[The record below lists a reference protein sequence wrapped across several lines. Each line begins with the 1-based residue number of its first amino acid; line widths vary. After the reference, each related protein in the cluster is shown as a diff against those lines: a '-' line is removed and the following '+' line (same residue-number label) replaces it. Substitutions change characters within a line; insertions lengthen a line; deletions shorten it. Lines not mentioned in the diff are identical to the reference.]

1 LKKNNE
7 AEYITRVEHISEKCR
22 FCDERLELVV
32 KDMKP
37 DFNITVFHTKCYGQ
51 WLKDIKEFGR
61 RQGMREG
68 ARTGRIGSD
77 E

>member
-1 LKKNNE
+1 
-7 AEYITRVEHISEKCR
+7 
-22 FCDERLELVV
+22 
-32 KDMKP
+32 
-37 DFNITVFHTKCYGQ
+37 
-51 WLKDIKEFGR
+51 LKDIKEFGR